1 MTFVLDHY
9 VSQGVDQLDVDKLS
23 PLLKLKYGS
32 INDATVKLGPP
43 GEIRK
48 VFIEFQQYL
57 YERFKAA

>member
-1 MTFVLDHY
+1 MLSRALKIDDTGAQR
-9 VSQGVDQLDVDKLS
+9 SREKLA

-48 VFIEFQQYL
+48 VFIEFQQHL
-57 YERFKAA
+57 YERLKAA